1 MRTIHEA
8 YQFLYKRYVVDVKK
22 RLSKEPVDEFESK
35 HTRFERKKIE
45 EKEKKERK
53 KDDQNQKEVQTKP
66 KRVSTFR
73 SKEELEQLRSISV
86 ANKIMANEGQ
96 ESKNLRYIL
105 CRVSITFL
113 IFALKLQIFKTRF
126 CRFLFTHR
134 THIYIFLIRRGSLK
148 PVELPK
154 ATRYRLAILP
164 THIARTL
171 SAKLYYGLAE
181 FTIIRLQ

>member
-22 RLSKEPVDEFESK
+22 RLSKEPVDEFTSK

-53 KDDQNQKEVQTKP
+53 KDDQNQNKVKETKP

-86 ANKIMANEGQ
+86 ANKIMANERE
-96 ESKNLRYIL
+96 ESKNLR
-105 CRVSITFL
+105 
-113 IFALKLQIFKTRF
+113 
-126 CRFLFTHR
+126 
-134 THIYIFLIRRGSLK
+134 
-148 PVELPK
+148 
-154 ATRYRLAILP
+154 
-164 THIARTL
+164 
-171 SAKLYYGLAE
+171 
-181 FTIIRLQ
+181 